1 MYVCGNMRLKIDAVE
16 CTKAQRIFGLP
27 ESIWLPRMAFY
38 NDNICIRRFQL
49 WNQNRSVLEYRQVLA
64 HSLCPV
70 IYGELPPGAHDT
82 PTISVV
88 NHHILHPPQDALT
101 IRWTTMWCTNHTMH
115 LSYDEPTYAA
125 PTTGCAYHTMNHHV
139 AHPPHDAPII
149 WWTNICSTHHTTHL
163 PYQRWTT
170 LRSTHHRMHQPLVHD
185 KPSDRPPYLYS
196 LIACCFI
203 SWINTLQGL
212 VNSGVKTRLYSD
224 QF

>member
-64 HSLCPV
+64 HSPCPV

-101 IRWTTMWCTNHTMH
+101 IRWTIMWCTLHTMH
-115 LSYDEPTYAA
+115 LSYGEPTYAA
-125 PTTGCAYHTMNHHV
+125 PTTRRTYHIRGEQPYDPPTTGCTNHLYM
-139 AHPPHDAPII
+139 I
-149 WWTNICSTHHTTHL
+149 N
-163 PYQRWTT
+163 
-170 LRSTHHRMHQPLVHD
+170 LRTGLHIYIALLLVVL
-185 KPSDRPPYLYS
+185 SV
-196 LIACCFI
+196 
-203 SWINTLQGL
+203 GL
-212 VNSGVKTRLYSD
+212 MRCRGW
-224 QF
+224 